1 LDKIPD
7 EEWECPACI
16 DSEKKKIIAEQ
27 RKKVRTADFLFSVMT
42 DRYLINFV
50 AILSYRRNERQRK
63 RLKRKNARK
72 RRPRRRLLPPSVARL
87 TKNARSRKRNTAR

>member
-1 LDKIPD
+1 M
-7 EEWECPACI
+7 
-16 DSEKKKIIAEQ
+16 SN
-27 RKKVRTADFLFSVMT
+27 LF
-42 DRYLINFV
+42 F
-50 AILSYRRNERQRK
+50 AILSYRRNEKQRK